1 MKFLIEWHTKPKHR
15 EKLNKLIEEWK
26 PPDEFKFLIPPHHV
40 VGGHRGMGVIEVD
53 DVEIIQKG
61 LGFFMDYV
69 DFVVTPIRPLLPV
82 PE

>member
-15 EKLNKLIEEWK
+15 KKLNNLIEKWK

-40 VGGHRGMGVIEVD
+40 VGGHRGMAVIEVD
-53 DVEIIQKG
+53 NVEIIQEG
-61 LGFFMDYV
+61 LGFFLDYAG
-69 DFVVTPIRPLLPV
+69 FVVTPIRPLLPA